1 MTTSSPLDLAIDPE
15 RAARFPFVPTPVPH
29 RIVRT
34 EGSHLV
40 TDDGR
45 RILDAGG
52 GAIVVNVGHGRREV
66 ADAVAAAM
74 ERVTYVIPTWPTSAR
89 VDLLHRVLD
98 EWLPDEF
105 TRGGFTSG
113 GSESVDTAL
122 RLARQHHLS
131 AGRRDRWRV
140 IGRRPSYHGVTL
152 ATLAVGGHDARRVG
166 FEPMLL
172 DFPHVPWDDADAL
185 DETIRRVGAD
195 TVAAFI
201 AEPVIG
207 SSGGA
212 LVADDDYWRRI
223 TEVCRHHG
231 VLLIADE
238 VMTGFGRT
246 GRRMGVDHFPG
257 LEPDIIV
264 GGKGLAGGY
273 APLGGVYTT
282 DAVIEPIAANGDSLM
297 FFTYGAQDAA
307 CAAADTVLRLLDEE
321 HLVARAATQ
330 GAALRARLD
339 AALGDHPHVWD
350 IRGLGLML
358 VVELRHDR
366 ASGETFPPDAG
377 LGRRVLAEAL
387 RRDVWIYP
395 AGSGDVV
402 QDAVM
407 LGPPFTVSDT
417 ELDTMVAVLVES
429 IDAAVASLG

>member
-1 MTTSSPLDLAIDPE
+1 MTLMDPD
-15 RAARFPFVPTPVPH
+15 RAARFPFIPTPVPF
-29 RIVRT
+29 RVART
-34 EGSHLV
+34 EGCHLV

-66 ADAVAAAM
+66 VDAVAAAM
-74 ERVTYVIPTWPTSAR
+74 GRVTYVVPTWPTEAR
-89 VDLLHRVLD
+89 VELLHRVLD
-98 EWLPDEF
+98 EWLPAPF

-131 AGRRDRWRV
+131 AGRPDRWRV

-152 ATLAVGGHDARRVG
+152 ATLAVGGHDARRAG

-172 DFPHVPWDDADAL
+172 DVPHVPWDDAEAL
-185 DETIRRVGAD
+185 DEAIRRVGPD
-195 TVAAFI
+195 TVAAFV
-201 AEPVIG
+201 AEPVVG

-223 TEVCRHHG
+223 TEICRHHG
-231 VLLIADE
+231 VLVIADE

-246 GRRMGVDHFPG
+246 GRRMGVDHFPS
-257 LEPDIIV
+257 LEPDIIT

-273 APLGGVYTT
+273 APLGGVYAT
-282 DAVIEPIAANGDSLM
+282 DAVIDPIARNRDSLM

-307 CAAADTVLRLLDEE
+307 CAAADAVLRLLDEE
-321 HLVARAATQ
+321 HLVDRAASQ

-339 AALGDHPHVWD
+339 AALADHPHVWE

-358 VVELRHDR
+358 GVELRRDR
-366 ASGETFPPDAG
+366 GTGEPFPADAG
-377 LGRRVLAEAL
+377 LARRVLAEAL
-387 RRDVWIYP
+387 QRDVWVYP

-402 QDAVM
+402 RDAVM
-407 LGPPFTVSDT
+407 LGPPFTVTDD
-417 ELDTMVAVLVES
+417 ELDTMVEVLVES
-429 IDAAVASLG
+429 IDAAVAAVS